1 MFVWGRCFPVT
12 GTAANL
18 PSHTRAG
25 SSRSTFS
32 VEVSGKSFRSRCLS
46 VDMAQKW
53 KLGPLYMD
61 PDIFDYAEECPVCLR
76 WFSPIS
82 ANYPDC
88 TVCSSLRPVPQY
100 PNRVRS
106 SALRKGLSLRE
117 LQRRTGL
124 AWSGLVEIS
133 NGRRAPH
140 RSTQLRILRA
150 LGLPRSDAKRIF
162 PRPRAPNSRRQVA
175 D

>member
-1 MFVWGRCFPVT
+1 
-12 GTAANL
+12 
-18 PSHTRAG
+18 
-25 SSRSTFS
+25 
-32 VEVSGKSFRSRCLS
+32 
-46 VDMAQKW
+46 MAQKW
-53 KLGPLYMD
+53 KLSPLYMD

-76 WFSPIS
+76 WFVPF
-82 ANYPDC
+82 PGETDC
-88 TVCSSLRPVPQY
+88 TVCKSLRAIPRY

-117 LQRRTGL
+117 LHRRSGL

-140 RSTQLRILRA
+140 ERTKQRLLRA
-150 LGLPRSDAKRIF
+150 IGLPRSDAKRIF
-162 PRPRAPNSRRQVA
+162 PRPRAPNRRKPVA